1 LESPISFVNA
11 MEGAALAAKRKQEAD
26 LSLAWHV
33 EAFARQKKLKKLS
46 EILGHKPKAQ
56 TTDEMLAELQAFA
69 SRGIPMNIKKL
80 H

>member
-1 LESPISFVNA
+1 MDGCA
-11 MEGAALAAKRKQEAD
+11 RRAKRQSDAMI
-26 LSLAWHV
+26 SQAWHI

-46 EILGHKPKAQ
+46 ELLGHKPKAQ

>member
-1 LESPISFVNA
+1 MDGRA
-11 MEGAALAAKRKQEAD
+11 RAAKRKSDAD
-26 LSLAWHV
+26 ISLAWHV

-46 EILGHKPKAQ
+46 ELLGHRPRAQ

-80 H
+80 N